1 MKKERKGKHMKK
13 IVLIVIIVFVLI
25 LGTGFYGMFFLG
37 MGSTY
42 YYTQIDNTKFTEN
55 SSGGVVDLSGG
66 GGLENI
72 YTLTAYDDN
81 GKEREI
87 VFGSSRQ
94 LREGAFIRLTVF
106 SMRGVTDWEEV
117 QTEELPERVR
127 EIYSV
132 S

>member
-1 MKKERKGKHMKK
+1 MKKF
-13 IVLIVIIVFVLI
+13 VLIVIIVSVLV
-25 LGTGFYGMFFLG
+25 LASGFYGMFFLG

-66 GGLENI
+66 GGLEHI
-72 YTLTAYDDN
+72 YTLAAYDDN
-81 GKEREI
+81 GKEKEL

-106 SMRGVTDWEEV
+106 SLRGVTDWEEV
-117 QTEELPERVR
+117 QSEELPEKVR
-127 EIYSV
+127 EIYFAS
-132 S
+132 

>member
-1 MKKERKGKHMKK
+1 MKK
-13 IVLIVIIVFVLI
+13 IVLIVIIAVVLA
-25 LGTGFYGMFFLG
+25 LAAGFYGMFFLG

-66 GGLENI
+66 GGLEYI
-72 YTLTAYDDN
+72 YTLAAYDDN
-81 GKEREI
+81 GKEKEL